1 MLLDTLHTGGFVSVH
16 SERHSEMESELEDV
30 DEWFYQAQL
39 ERLERLTTALRN
51 AKAGKAT
58 EDDWTVICYECGIK
72 KELLWD

>member
-1 MLLDTLHTGGFVSVH
+1 
-16 SERHSEMESELEDV
+16 MESELDDV
-30 DEWFYQAQL
+30 EEWFHQAQL